1 MNETRRT
8 LVVGLVAAALAA
20 PLLTAPLGA
29 AAAVGEKRLHE
40 ERSLY
45 RNIYV
50 TQDGDERC
58 LLFRSRRGAGRESC
72 QLQSDPDRLIFEYAQ
87 LMMAGL
93 YANPNPRS
101 ILIIGQG
108 GGTLP
113 MALHEM
119 LPNAKI
125 DVVELDPAVDRIA
138 TRYFGYK
145 AGPNLRTIIE
155 DGRVFVKR
163 AGRSRAQYDMVMLD
177 AFEAEYIPEH
187 MLTREFLQE
196 VKAIL
201 APRGVLMANTWS
213 TSGLYDYESATYAAV
228 FGQFY
233 NMKLGNRVILARMG
247 GLPPMSEIR
256 ANAEAWEA
264 RLRPRGASQNFI
276 LPLMRTDIDWDIRT
290 RILTDQYSPSNV
302 LNSRGRG

>member
-1 MNETRRT
+1 MNKTRIA
-8 LVVGLVAAALAA
+8 VFAGLAAAALALPFIA
-20 PLLTAPLGA
+20 P
-29 AAAVGEKRLHE
+29 AAVRGERTLHE

-72 QLQSDPDRLIFEYAQ
+72 QLVSNPDRLIFEYAQ
-87 LMMAGL
+87 LMMSGL

-119 LPNAKI
+119 LPNTKI

-138 TRYFGYK
+138 RRFFGYD

-155 DGRVFVKR
+155 DGRVYVKR
-163 AGRSRAQYDMVMLD
+163 AGRQRLQYDMIMLD
-177 AFEAEYIPEH
+177 AFESEYIPEH
-187 MLTREFLQE
+187 MLTQEFLRE
-196 VKAIL
+196 VKTIL
-201 APRGVLMANTWS
+201 GPRGVLVSNTWS
-213 TSGLYDYESATYAAV
+213 TSGLYDHESATYASV
-228 FGQFY
+228 FGTFY
-233 NMKLGNRVILARMG
+233 NMKLGNRVIMTRMG
-247 GLPPMSEIR
+247 GLPPMTEIR
-256 ANAEAWEA
+256 ANAAAWED
-264 RLRPRGASQNFI
+264 RLRARGASQGFV
-276 LPLMRTDIDWDIRT
+276 LPLMRTNVDWDPKS

>member
-1 MNETRRT
+1 MRLNRTRIAI
-8 LVVGLVAAALAA
+8 LAGLAVAALALPFLA
-20 PLLTAPLGA
+20 P
-29 AAAVGEKRLHE
+29 AAVSGERTLHE
-40 ERSLY
+40 ERSVY
-45 RNIYV
+45 RNMYV

-72 QLQSDPDRLIFEYAQ
+72 MLVSQPDRLMFEYAQ
-87 LMMAGL
+87 LMMSGL

-113 MALHEM
+113 MALREM

-138 TRYFGYK
+138 RRFFGYK
-145 AGPNLRTIIE
+145 PDANLRTIIE
-155 DGRVFVKR
+155 DGRVYVKR
-163 AGRSRAQYDMVMLD
+163 AGRQRMHYDMVMLD

-187 MLTREFLQE
+187 MLTQEFLQE

-201 APRGVLMANTWS
+201 GPRGVLVSNTWS
-213 TSGLYDYESATYAAV
+213 TSGLYDHESATYASV
-228 FGQFY
+228 FGPFY
-233 NMKLGNRVILARMG
+233 NMKLGNRVIMTRIG
-247 GLPPMSEIR
+247 GLPPMTEIR
-256 ANAEAWEA
+256 ANAAAWEA
-264 RLRPRGASQNFI
+264 RLRPRGASQGFI
-276 LPLMRTDIDWDIRT
+276 LPLMRTTVDWDRNA